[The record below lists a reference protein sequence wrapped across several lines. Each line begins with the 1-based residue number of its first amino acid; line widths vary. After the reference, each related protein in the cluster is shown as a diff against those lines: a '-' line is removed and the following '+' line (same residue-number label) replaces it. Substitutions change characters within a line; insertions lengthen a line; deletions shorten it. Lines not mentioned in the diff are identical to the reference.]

1 MKIKVE
7 KSDRNY
13 IDKDGRQIQCNEGIC
28 KVRLDNIYI
37 GAVSQTNYYN
47 DSASRWIVWEW
58 KKYTSNKGGNLH
70 YIFEQNYNSEC
81 NRKSDI
87 GRRKNSFDLKRDAVK
102 ALVEREQERLTNKG
116 FI

>member
-28 KVRLDNIYI
+28 KVHLNDKYI

-58 KKYTSNKGGNLH
+58 QTKGN
-70 YIFEQNYNSEC
+70 FKFVQNYNTKWNS
-81 NRKSDI
+81 KSDI
-87 GRRKNSFDLKRDAVK
+87 GRRRNSFDLKRDAVE
-102 ALVEREQERLTNKG
+102 ALVNREIKENH
-116 FI
+116 

>member
-28 KVRLDNIYI
+28 KVHLDNKYI

-58 KKYTSNKGGNLH
+58 LSNNSK
-70 YIFEQNYNSEC
+70 FVQDYNTKWNS
-81 NRKSDI
+81 NSDI
-87 GRRKNSFDLKRDAVK
+87 GRRRNSFDLKRDAVE
-102 ALVEREQERLTNKG
+102 ALVKCEQERLTNKG

>member
-28 KVRLDNIYI
+28 KVRIDDIYI

-58 KKYTSNKGGNLH
+58 KSNNSK
-70 YIFEQNYNSEC
+70 FVQNYNTQW
-81 NRKSDI
+81 NLKSDI
-87 GRRKNSFDLKRDAVK
+87 GRRRNSFDLKRDAVK
-102 ALVEREQERLTNKG
+102 ALVAREQKRLTNKG